1 MTNERP
7 PMQHRTSSSGS
18 LLTDRRMTFTAAI
31 SAGTRATATSP
42 RVTLRVQ
49 APYDAREALP
59 NRRQIIRPLDV
70 QITRTVTTGPSTV
83 P

>member
-31 SAGTRATATSP
+31 SAA
-42 RVTLRVQ
+42 VCV
-49 APYDAREALP
+49 
-59 NRRQIIRPLDV
+59 PLDL
-70 QITRTVTTGPSTV
+70 RSY
-83 P
+83 